1 MANVKRSDFIC
12 TIGYQGDTAIV
23 DGSARKKYGSM
34 SADELLDTGLY
45 RSAFC
50 AAFYDGILD
59 EFLPRFREVTGMD
72 VDSAISLQRI
82 YGVFGTPD
90 SITKVAVVS

>member
-1 MANVKRSDFIC
+1 MADVKRGDFVC

-23 DGSARKKYGSM
+23 DGDARKKYGKM
-34 SADELLDTGLY
+34 RAEELLAEGLY

-50 AAFYDGILD
+50 AALYDD
-59 EFLPRFREVTGMD
+59 EIESFLPTFREVTGMAI
-72 VDSAISLQRI
+72 DSAEMLHRM

-90 SITKVAVVS
+90 AITKVAVVS